1 MSKWKRK
8 QHNRYSKI
16 ENINY
21 NNPLISKLCINF
33 RKIFI
38 FKKNFK
44 NYYKYIKIN
53 YNNMHDIIR
62 IADYII
68 AFKMLKQNQPSG
80 CSKAMQNCKISI
92 MST

>member
-1 MSKWKRK
+1 MHQLQKDF
-8 QHNRYSKI
+8 Y
-16 ENINY
+16 
-21 NNPLISKLCINF
+21 
-33 RKIFI
+33 
-38 FKKNFK
+38 FKKKFK
-44 NYYKYIKIN
+44 NYYKYVKIN

-68 AFKMLKQNQPSG
+68 AFKMLKQNQPSE

>member
-1 MSKWKRK
+1 
-8 QHNRYSKI
+8 
-16 ENINY
+16 
-21 NNPLISKLCINF
+21 
-33 RKIFI
+33 
-38 FKKNFK
+38 
-44 NYYKYIKIN
+44 
-53 YNNMHDIIR
+53 MHDIIR